1 MNAYEKGSALVVA
14 LFVFTLVVVI
24 VTGLL
29 ERQAISVRRAMN
41 VFNFSE
47 TLLYLE
53 GLETWAG
60 ETLRQDLKDNKTDHL
75 GEAWA
80 TKNPPIQ
87 IEQGEM
93 VEKLIDLQG
102 RFNLNNLVQDGKVNH
117 VQLEIFKRLLSN
129 LDIEPELAYPVV
141 DWIDEN
147 QEPYFV
153 TGAEDNDYLTLTP
166 PYRTGDIFFGSVSEL
181 RLIKGFTE
189 EHVKKIAPHVS
200 VLPKSTTINV
210 NTATIPVLMSL
221 AKLQEAG
228 AEQLVASRGSS
239 GYPNPD
245 AFVEEVKKKG
255 IVFTNEEKKQIAV
268 DSHFFLLTAKGN
280 IGRGI
285 ATLNSVIER
294 DNEQYR
300 VISRIL
306 ES

>member
-1 MNAYEKGSALVVA
+1 MHEKGSALVVA
-14 LFVFTLVVVI
+14 LFIFTLVVII

-29 ERQAISVRRAMN
+29 ERQAISVRRTMN
-41 VFNFSE
+41 VFDFSE
-47 TLLYLE
+47 ALLYLE

-60 ETLRQDLKDNKTDHL
+60 ETVQQDLKNNKTDHL
-75 GEAWA
+75 KESWA
-80 TKNPPIQ
+80 TESAPIQ
-87 IEQGEM
+87 VEKGEM

-102 RFNLNNLVQDGKVNH
+102 RFNLNNLVQDGKLNH
-117 VQLEIFKRLLSN
+117 VQLEIFKRLLSS

-166 PYRTGDIFFGSVSEL
+166 PYRTGDTAFGSVSEL
-181 RLIKGFTE
+181 RLIKGITE
-189 EHVKKIAPHVS
+189 EHVKKLAPHVF

-221 AKLQEAG
+221 TKLREAD

-245 AFVEEVKKKG
+245 AFVAEVTKKG
-255 IVFTNEEKKQIAV
+255 IVLSNEEKNQIAV

-280 IGRGI
+280 IGRGTV
-285 ATLNSVIER
+285 TLNSVIKR